1 MRSRADGRSAS
12 ATALTIVEPM
22 ARPSM
27 MPAPPLTDADGRAA
41 TSPGLS
47 AAEARERA
55 GRGLSNRVVAPSS
68 RTLKEILK
76 ANLLTRFNALLGSLL
91 IVVLIIGPLQDA
103 VFGII
108 LAANAM
114 IGIAQELRSKLT
126 LDRLAIVAAPRAT
139 AIRDGALLTIP

>member
-1 MRSRADGRSAS
+1 MAQPSRPLAS
-12 ATALTIVEPM
+12 ALHPAVDG
-22 ARPSM
+22 PST
-27 MPAPPLTDADGRAA
+27 P
-41 TSPGLS
+41 PGLS
-47 AAEARERA
+47 AAEARDRA
-55 GRGLSNRVVAPSS
+55 ERGLSNRVAAPTS
-68 RTLKEILK
+68 RSLVEILK

-91 IVVLIIGPLQDA
+91 IVVLVIGPLQDA